1 MPGMHDTIVAFD
13 FGLRRIGVAVG
24 QQVTGSANPLG
35 VIRNSEAGPDWR
47 AIDALLNEWQ
57 PDRLIVGMPSHTDG
71 SRSEIAN
78 HVDEFLGELG
88 RFERPIDTVVERY
101 TSIEAE
107 EMLKSE
113 RAMGLR
119 GRIRKEMID
128 SAAAVL
134 IAERWLRDETRSG

>member
-35 VIRNSEAGPDWR
+35 VIRNSEAGPVWR

-88 RFERPIDTVVERY
+88 RFERPIDTVDERF

-107 EMLKSE
+107 AQLKDA
-113 RAMGLR
+113 RAAGAR
-119 GRIRKEMID
+119 GHITQE
-128 SAAAVL
+128 
-134 IAERWLRDETRSG
+134 

>member
-1 MPGMHDTIVAFD
+1 MSDLA
-13 FGLRRIGVAVG
+13 RC
-24 QQVTGSANPLG
+24 
-35 VIRNSEAGPDWR
+35 WR

-78 HVDEFLGELG
+78 YVDDFVGELG
-88 RFERPIDTVVERY
+88 RFKRPIDTVDERY